1 MVLQQFENGLERL
14 VEGVFARM
22 FRSGLQPVEIGRR
35 LTREMDLHRSMGP
48 RGPMAPNVFLVTL
61 SRKDADRFAPFID
74 ALVRE
79 LAEVARDHA
88 RGEDYELL
96 GPVSVT
102 IETNSRF
109 ASGTFSLTSEMDD
122 GGSAVPYAALVL
134 PDGSRV
140 VIGEE
145 PSVIGRLPACA
156 VSLSDPNVSRHHA
169 ELHWEDG
176 SVVLSDLGST
186 NGTRVNGVAVR
197 RQRLLD
203 GDEVAVGTT
212 VLHFETS

>member
-35 LTREMDLHRSMGP
+35 LTREMDLRRSMGP
-48 RGPMAPNVFLVTL
+48 RGAMAPNVFLVTL
-61 SRKDADRFAPFID
+61 SHKDADRFAPFAD

-88 RGEDYELL
+88 RSEDYELV

-102 IETNSRF
+102 IETSSRF
-109 ASGTFSLTSEMDD
+109 AAGTFSLTSEMDD

-134 PDGSRV
+134 PDGARV

-169 ELHWEDG
+169 ELRWEDG
-176 SVVLSDLGST
+176 AVVLSDLGST